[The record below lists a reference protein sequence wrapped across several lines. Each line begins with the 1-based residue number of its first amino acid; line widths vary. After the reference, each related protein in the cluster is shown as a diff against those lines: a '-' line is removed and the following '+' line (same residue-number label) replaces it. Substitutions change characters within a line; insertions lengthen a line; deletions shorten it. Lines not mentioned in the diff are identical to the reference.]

1 MITERLS
8 EPVLQYSTL
17 LLLLYSIITIIII
30 TERLSKPVLIQDL
43 DQSHPDLRWR
53 DPIQA
58 VDGGV
63 LAVYRESDNRRHVI
77 KIDQEGKIINK
88 LYVTDKDK
96 YIRGLIWEEPDLYVL
111 LEGDDIVHVREGDV
125 IKQHHIKNVI
135 WLYGGAVDKDD
146 ILIVDEGLFNNG
158 RVISYNVQTGHQDI
172 KLQGLQRP
180 VSITKT
186 VYNNQVLYLITEYLG
201 HRVSVYNSSWEKHKT
216 IGSG

>member
-1 MITERLS
+1 MFII
-8 EPVLQYSTL
+8 VIL
-17 LLLLYSIITIIII
+17 LFTCFYYIVNIIII

-43 DQSHPDLRWR
+43 HQSHPDLIWQ

-63 LAVYRESDNRRHVI
+63 LAVYEDRDGRENVI

-88 LYVTDKDK
+88 LYVTDKYK
-96 YIRGLIWEEPDLYVL
+96 HIRGLIWEEPDLYVL

-146 ILIVDEGLFNNG
+146 ILIVDIGDDIPHG
-158 RVISYNVQTGHQDI
+158 RVISYNVQTGHEDI
-172 KLQGLQRP
+172 KLQGLQEP
-180 VSITKT
+180 HSITKT
-186 VYNNQVLYLITEYLG
+186 VYNNQVLYLIAEYMG
-201 HRVSVYNSSWEKHKT
+201 DCVSVYNSSWEKYKT